1 MTTTKTND
9 IDAKVIAIVVEQ
21 LDVREEDVTPSKT
34 FTEDLGADS
43 LAIVEL
49 VLAFE
54 EAFGLKIPDNEVD
67 NIKTVGNAIDYI
79 KKNATGASK
88 SATGAN

>member
-1 MTTTKTND
+1 MTTTKTQD
-9 IDAKVIAIVVEQ
+9 IDAKVIAIVCEQ
-21 LDVREEDVTPSKT
+21 LDVRAEDVAPSKT
-34 FTEDLGADS
+34 FTDDLGADS

-67 NIKTVGNAIDYI
+67 GIKTVGNAIDYI
-79 KKNATGASK
+79 KKHANSAS
-88 SATGAN
+88 

>member
-1 MTTTKTND
+1 MTDTNR
-9 IDAKVIAIVVEQ
+9 IENKVIAIVCEQ
-21 LDVREEDVTPSKT
+21 LDVKADDVAPSKT

-79 KKNATGASK
+79 KKNA
-88 SATGAN
+88 

>member
-9 IDAKVIAIVVEQ
+9 IEAKVIAIVCEQ
-21 LDVREEDVTPSKT
+21 LDVRAEDVAPSKT

-54 EAFGLKIPDNEVD
+54 EAFNCEIPDDAAET
-67 NIKTVGNAIDYI
+67 ILTVGDAI
-79 KKNATGASK
+79 KFLE
-88 SATGAN
+88 SAKTA

>member
-1 MTTTKTND
+1 MTTTSNSS
-9 IDAKVIAIVVEQ
+9 IEEKVTAIVCEQ
-21 LDVREEDVTPSKT
+21 LDVKKEDIGREKT

-54 EAFGLKIPDNEVD
+54 EAFNLKIPDAEVD
-67 NIKTVGNAIDYI
+67 GIKTVGNAIDYI
-79 KKNATGASK
+79 KQHAGSAS
-88 SATGAN
+88 

>member
-1 MTTTKTND
+1 MTTTNES
-9 IDAKVIAIVVEQ
+9 IDTKVTAIVCEQ
-21 LDVREEDVTPSKT
+21 LDVKAEDVSRDKT

-54 EAFGLKIPDNEVD
+54 EAFGLKIPDAEVD
-67 NIKTVGNAIDYI
+67 SIKTVGNAIDYI
-79 KKNATGASK
+79 KNHAR
-88 SATGAN
+88 

>member
-1 MTTTKTND
+1 MTDTNS
-9 IDAKVIAIVVEQ
+9 IEKKVIAIVCEQ
-21 LDVREEDVTPSKT
+21 LDVKKDDVEPNKT

-79 KKNATGASK
+79 KKNATASK

>member
-1 MTTTKTND
+1 MTTSTQS
-9 IDAKVIAIVVEQ
+9 IEEKVTAIVCEQ
-21 LDVREEDVTPSKT
+21 LDVKKDDVGRDKT

-54 EAFGLKIPDNEVD
+54 EAFNLKIPDAEVD

-79 KKNATGASK
+79 KTHAGSAS
-88 SATGAN
+88 

>member
-9 IDAKVIAIVVEQ
+9 IEAKVRAIVCEQ
-21 LDVREEDVTPSKT
+21 LDVRDEDVAPSKT
-34 FTEDLGADS
+34 FTDDLGADS

-54 EAFGLKIPDNEVD
+54 EAFGIKIPDNEVD
-67 NIKTVGNAIDYI
+67 SIKTVGDAIDYI
-79 KKNATGASK
+79 KKNASAGK

>member
-1 MTTTKTND
+1 MTTQS
-9 IDAKVIAIVVEQ
+9 IEEKVTAIVCEQ
-21 LDVREEDVTPSKT
+21 LDVKRDDVGRDKT

-54 EAFGLKIPDNEVD
+54 EAFNLKIPDAEVD

-79 KKNATGASK
+79 KTHAGSAS
-88 SATGAN
+88 

>member
-1 MTTTKTND
+1 MTTQNIED
-9 IDAKVIAIVVEQ
+9 KVIEIVCEQ
-21 LDVREEDVTPSKT
+21 LDVKKEDVSSSKT

-54 EAFGLKIPDNEVD
+54 EAFALKIPDAEVD
-67 NIKTVGNAIDYI
+67 GIKTVGNAVDYI
-79 KKNATGASK
+79 KQHAGSAS
-88 SATGAN
+88 

>member
-1 MTTTKTND
+1 MTTTSSSS
-9 IDAKVIAIVVEQ
+9 IEEKVTAIVCEQ
-21 LDVREEDVTPSKT
+21 LDVKKDDVSRDKT

-54 EAFGLKIPDNEVD
+54 EAFNLKIPDAEVD
-67 NIKTVGNAIDYI
+67 GIKTVGNAIDYI
-79 KKNATGASK
+79 KQHAGSAS
-88 SATGAN
+88 

>member
-1 MTTTKTND
+1 MTTTSSSS
-9 IDAKVIAIVVEQ
+9 IEEKVTAIVCEQ
-21 LDVREEDVTPSKT
+21 LDVKKDDVSRDKT

-54 EAFGLKIPDNEVD
+54 EAFDIKIPDAEVD
-67 NIKTVGNAIDYI
+67 HIKTVGSAIDYI
-79 KKNATGASK
+79 KQHSGSAS
-88 SATGAN
+88 

>member
-1 MTTTKTND
+1 MTTSSTGTIED
-9 IDAKVIAIVVEQ
+9 KVTAIVCEQ
-21 LDVREEDVTPSKT
+21 LDVKRDDVGRDKT

-54 EAFGLKIPDNEVD
+54 EAFNLKIPDAEVD

-79 KKNATGASK
+79 KTHAGSAS
-88 SATGAN
+88 

>member
-9 IDAKVIAIVVEQ
+9 IEAKVIAIVCEQ
-21 LDVREEDVTPSKT
+21 LDVRAEDVAPGKT

-79 KKNATGASK
+79 KTNATGASK

>member
-1 MTTTKTND
+1 MTDTNS
-9 IDAKVIAIVVEQ
+9 IEAKVIAIVCEQ
-21 LDVREEDVTPSKT
+21 LDVKKDDVEPSKT

-54 EAFGLKIPDNEVD
+54 EAFGLKIPDNEVG

-79 KKNATGASK
+79 KQHASQK
-88 SATGAN
+88 AN